1 MTYLSD
7 AHHFRKMV
15 AGACMV
21 VAPLL
26 VLVSEVIHPAE
37 KSNTRDQLAVIAGH
51 LDRWYVAHLI
61 AIVAIALAV
70 PAVLGLM
77 HMLRERQV
85 AWGHLGGGLALLG
98 LLAITGLVAVEGF
111 VGWQAA
117 AGGDRAQM
125 VALFDRL
132 TNTAG
137 FVIPFIVVAYGFML
151 GLACLAVGL
160 YRARVVPSWV
170 SLFLIVA
177 AACFVVELAASI
189 NAFGI
194 VAAAFLFVG
203 LGSVGRVV
211 LTESDEDWEHTP
223 EHGGFRPLLGMR

>member
-7 AHHFRKMV
+7 AHHFRKLV

-21 VAPLL
+21 IAPLL

-37 KSNTRDQLAVIAGH
+37 KSSSREQLTVIARH
-51 LDRWYVAHLI
+51 LDRWYAAHLI
-61 AIVAIALAV
+61 ALVAIALLV

-85 AWGHLGGGLALLG
+85 AWGHVGGGLALLG
-98 LLAITGLVAVEGF
+98 LLAVTGIVAVEGF

-132 TNTAG
+132 TGTAG
-137 FVIPFIVVAYGFML
+137 LVLPTAWRSRL
-151 GLACLAVGL
+151 GPPPTVRTVEMETADH
-160 YRARVVPSWV
+160 RVVTGEVCGPV
-170 SLFLIVA
+170 RIQIEGFDTIFNEVT
-177 AACFVVELAASI
+177 
-189 NAFGI
+189 FG
-194 VAAAFLFVG
+194 
-203 LGSVGRVV
+203 
-211 LTESDEDWEHTP
+211 EDE
-223 EHGGFRPLLGMR
+223 PLLGYIILEQSRAAVDPIGQRLVRVKYYDLK

>member
-7 AHHFRKMV
+7 AHHSRKMV

-21 VAPLL
+21 IAPLL

-37 KSNTRDQLAVIAGH
+37 KSSSREQLAVIARH
-51 LDRWYVAHLI
+51 LDRWYAAHLI
-61 AIVAIALAV
+61 ALVAIALLV

-85 AWGHLGGGLALLG
+85 AWGHVGGGLALLG
-98 LLAITGLVAVEGF
+98 LLAVTGIVAVEGF

-132 TNTAG
+132 TGTAG
-137 FVIPFIVVAYGFML
+137 FVIPFIVVAFGLML
-151 GLACLAVGL
+151 GLICLAIGL

-170 SLFLIVA
+170 SLFLVVA
-177 AACFVVELAASI
+177 AACFAVELAASI

-223 EHGGFRPLLGMR
+223 EHRGFRPLLGMR

>member
-7 AHHFRKMV
+7 AHHSRKMV

-21 VAPLL
+21 IAPLL

-37 KSNTRDQLAVIAGH
+37 KSSSREQLAVIARH
-51 LDRWYVAHLI
+51 LDRWYAAHLI
-61 AIVAIALAV
+61 ALVAIALLV

-85 AWGHLGGGLALLG
+85 AWGHVGGGLG
-98 LLAITGLVAVEGF
+98 LICLAI
-111 VGWQAA
+111 
-117 AGGDRAQM
+117 
-125 VALFDRL
+125 
-132 TNTAG
+132 
-137 FVIPFIVVAYGFML
+137 
-151 GLACLAVGL
+151 GL

-170 SLFLIVA
+170 SLFLVVA
-177 AACFVVELAASI
+177 AACFAVELAASI

-223 EHGGFRPLLGMR
+223 EHRGFRPLLGMR